1 MTLTTDVEAKLK
13 VPAFEFVL
21 NGGAKA
27 ELEASFGK
35 QGEDV
40 GIQVTL
46 KPLVFYLIGS
56 IGIKETPV
64 NPEIPLFK
72 VNYIHNITNEIALY
86 PQK

>member
-1 MTLTTDVEAKLK
+1 MKYDENVVQFLNISQN
-13 VPAFEFVL
+13 FVL

-35 QGEDV
+35 QAEGV

-56 IGIKETPV
+56 IGIKETPY

-72 VNYIHNITNEIALY
+72 VNYIHNITNEISIY
-86 PQK
+86 DSFK